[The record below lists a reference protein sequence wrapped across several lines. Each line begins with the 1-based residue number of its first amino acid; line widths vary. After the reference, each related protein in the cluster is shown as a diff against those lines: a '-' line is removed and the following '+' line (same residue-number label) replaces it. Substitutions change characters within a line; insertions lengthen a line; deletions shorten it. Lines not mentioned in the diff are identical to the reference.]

1 MIRSTPMYVT
11 RVQRNIGVMTL
22 RPVRQMRRKYP
33 PPIKIYRQDYQ
44 GKQAARKIQAA
55 WRKFRLWKFSYN
67 PVYPR
72 YISHVDGSHFHG
84 YHPNLCATK
93 LQAVFRGHRA
103 RLELPKRRM
112 VKWLVDNLL

>member
-1 MIRSTPMYVT
+1 
-11 RVQRNIGVMTL
+11 
-22 RPVRQMRRKYP
+22 MRRKYP

-44 GKQAARKIQAA
+44 GKRAARKIQAA
-55 WRKFRLWKFSYN
+55 WRKFRLWKFSY
-67 PVYPR
+67 
-72 YISHVDGSHFHG
+72 
-84 YHPNLCATK
+84 NLCATK